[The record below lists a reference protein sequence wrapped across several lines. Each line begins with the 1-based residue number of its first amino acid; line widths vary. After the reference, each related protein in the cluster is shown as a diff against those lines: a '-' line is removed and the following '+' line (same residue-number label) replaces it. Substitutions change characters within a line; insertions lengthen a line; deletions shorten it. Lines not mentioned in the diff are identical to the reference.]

1 MYLDELYAWLTRIIN
16 QKSQE
21 VTREFES
28 DYEDNINHLLL
39 NILLGGHAV
48 YRLVQMNSTNR
59 KLFIDGL
66 FS

>member
-39 NILLGGHAV
+39 NVLIGGHSV
-48 YRLVQMNSTNR
+48 YRLVHLNSINR
-59 KLFIDGL
+59 KL
-66 FS
+66 